1 MGGRGAAIYLKDLLP
16 GNNLYPIGYSPAGD
30 RCRILRGRLNGTSR
44 AGTSDRIEWK
54 SGEDDANYRIIALP
68 NRPCTIRANAPDI
81 TTGIFH
87 RSAGAKRIM
96 PGSQSRAATLP

>member
-1 MGGRGAAIYLKDLLP
+1 MSNFEGKAERHFPGGHAL
-16 GNNLYPIGYSPAGD
+16 IGWK
-30 RCRILRGRLNGTSR
+30 
-44 AGTSDRIEWK
+44 WK

-81 TTGIFH
+81 TTKIFH
-87 RSAGAKRIM
+87 RSAGAKRII